1 MLKVETR
8 SALILL
14 CTLLLG
20 AALGGVGTG
29 ALVQYRASRVEKMRR
44 PGGFSAHM
52 HEIIQ
57 PHSAAQWDSLLPIVQ
72 VTAGRNERI
81 QARTRVQMKAALDSM
96 RRELAPLLDEA
107 QRRRLEAFART
118 ARPPKGHGHGGR
130 PPPPEGA
137 PWPPPGEG
145 PP

>member
-44 PGGFSAHM
+44 PGGFPAHM
-52 HEIIQ
+52 REVIR
-57 PHSAAQWDSLLPIVQ
+57 PRSDAQWDSLLPIVQ
-72 VTAGRNERI
+72 ATDRRNQRI

-96 RRELAPLLDEA
+96 RTELAPLLDEA
-107 QRRRLEAFART
+107 QRRRLEEFART
-118 ARPPKGHGHGGR
+118 ARPPKERGHGGR
-130 PPPPEGA
+130 PPPPGGA
-137 PWPPPGEG
+137 PGPPPGGG